1 MKTFCILL
9 ALVALFNFSNAFMP
23 KAPVHTARPVV
34 ARGRT
39 MKMMEESTYW
49 EGKAPPSVVLGPF
62 LSKIPSGVLGPA
74 SLVALIVGS
83 YCTHESNIFNT
94 LTVDT

>member
-1 MKTFCILL
+1 
-9 ALVALFNFSNAFMP
+9 
-23 KAPVHTARPVV
+23 
-34 ARGRT
+34 

-74 SLVALIVGS
+74 SLVALIVVRFFKYQICEKKEGGGRERARNRGR
-83 YCTHESNIFNT
+83 CMNGKEKKTGRT
-94 LTVDT
+94 LSCLYI